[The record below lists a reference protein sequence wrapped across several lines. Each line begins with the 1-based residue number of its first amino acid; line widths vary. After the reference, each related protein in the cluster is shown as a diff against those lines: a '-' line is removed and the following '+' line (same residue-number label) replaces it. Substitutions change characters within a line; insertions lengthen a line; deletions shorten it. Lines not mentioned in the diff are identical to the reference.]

1 MNYCFDI
8 KVEDWPSQITNHLL
22 CLGSAVNRTSRLI
35 VCLVLRK
42 SSCIP
47 NGTGVL
53 LTEIQPKG
61 ETLTALQT
69 KPETEHVER
78 DPAKIPAPFL
88 THAQIRDLQAEVLKL
103 RLKRRNQREAIA
115 NLNRAMERKS
125 YLLLRSNADRS
136 VLNDDFESLR
146 ERYNQVRRGTK

>member
-1 MNYCFDI
+1 M
-8 KVEDWPSQITNHLL
+8 
-22 CLGSAVNRTSRLI
+22 
-35 VCLVLRK
+35 
-42 SSCIP
+42 
-47 NGTGVL
+47 
-53 LTEIQPKG
+53 TEIQPKG

-69 KPETEHVER
+69 KPTDADEHIER

-88 THAQIRDLQAEVLKL
+88 THAQIRDLQAEVIKL

-125 YLLLRSNADRS
+125 YLLLRSNADRN

-146 ERYNQVRRGTK
+146 ERYNQIKNR